1 MGRVSSSFYPTILV
15 LIYRCRS
22 EKYKFENWR
31 LAFEVQLKLADH
43 DKLEGVSAAWNA
55 RFEDSF
61 VYKQH
66 GKATDRTLKHIY
78 LDFKSTSPTLFPPL
92 LEY

>member
-1 MGRVSSSFYPTILV
+1 MPT
-15 LIYRCRS
+15 RS

-31 LAFEVQLKLADH
+31 LAFEVELKIAEH
-43 DKLEGVSAAWNA
+43 DKLDGVSAAWNA

-66 GKATDRTLKHIY
+66 GKATDRVLKHIY
-78 LDFKSTSPTLFPPL
+78 LDFKSKLSPKYLPNVCS
-92 LEY
+92 